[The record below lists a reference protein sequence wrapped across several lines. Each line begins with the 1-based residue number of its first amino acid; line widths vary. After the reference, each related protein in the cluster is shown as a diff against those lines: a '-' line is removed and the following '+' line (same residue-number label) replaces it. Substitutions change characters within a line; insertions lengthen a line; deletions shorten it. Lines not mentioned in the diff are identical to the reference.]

1 MAEISEAGTAYLEK
15 VARLF
20 RELNGADNK
29 TDGEP
34 EE

>member
-1 MAEISEAGTAYLEK
+1 MAEISEEGQAYLTK

-20 RELNGADNK
+20 RELNGADDK

-34 EE
+34 E